1 MPLPDLDSST
11 TDTARRGR
19 RTAGIIVR
27 AAAQETV
34 HTLSRRTHR
43 ARRTD
48 EPSARNRALR
58 LRTTLERLGPFY
70 IKVGQIL
77 ATRPDFV
84 PDHVRHE
91 LGRLNDEAT
100 AQPFSAFAPVLRQDL
115 GEDWRTRF
123 AFVRTERPLG
133 SASLAQV
140 YRADLAD
147 GTPCVVKVQRP
158 GADRAVLGDM
168 RVLRRAAHLVTR
180 FMPHFN
186 EVIGIEAMTEVLFD
200 AMRDELDFTREAS
213 NMKAARKLAR
223 DYKRLSIPKVLHA
236 TEHVLIQSLADGVA
250 INRVKD
256 DALSPR
262 KRQQIARQLID
273 YQFRSYFVTGRFHAD
288 PHPGNILISPGGT
301 AHIIDWGM
309 VGRLDRSARL
319 TMLGILLGLARND
332 AEAVARQ
339 WIRMGATTPWSNT
352 TGFVQDLSRKV
363 PLWSNA
369 TLAELNYG
377 VALMSVLQYSSRRG
391 IQVAPVVS
399 VIGKSLANIEGSVR
413 CLYPKLKLTKSLS
426 ATLNG
431 VMSDLIRQET
441 SPEQLAQHLLDF
453 LSFTDKTAGHLQT
466 LTRDLA
472 SRQFTVQAR
481 TNLGDPIAAG
491 RSHR

>member
-1 MPLPDLDSST
+1 LDG
-11 TDTARRGR
+11 RGR
-19 RTAGIIVR
+19 RADAILVR
-27 AAAQETV
+27 AAAREAAS
-34 HTLSRRTHR
+34 TLSRRTRSSRRRAGADHAPDR
-43 ARRTD
+43 ARH
-48 EPSARNRALR
+48 LR
-58 LRTTLERLGPFY
+58 VTLEELGPFY

-84 PDHVRHE
+84 PDHVRDE

-100 AQPFSAFAPVLRQDL
+100 VQPFSAFSAVLEQDL
-115 GEDWRTRF
+115 GADWHTRF
-123 AFVRTERPLG
+123 GFIRTERPLG

-140 YRADLAD
+140 YRAGLAD

-168 RVLRRAAHLVTR
+168 RSLRRAARLVTR

-186 EVIGIEAMTEVLFD
+186 EVIGVEAMTEVLFD

-223 DYKRLSIPKVLHA
+223 GYKRIDVPKVLHA
-236 TEHVLIQSLADGVA
+236 TPRVLVQTLADGVA

-256 DALSPR
+256 DVLTPKQR
-262 KRQQIARQLID
+262 KQIARQLID
-273 YQFRSYFVTGRFHAD
+273 FQFRSYFVTGRFHAD
-288 PHPGNILISPGGT
+288 PHPGNILVSLDGT

-339 WIRMGATTPWSNT
+339 WIRMGATTPWSNS

-391 IQVAPVVS
+391 IQVAPIVS
-399 VIGKSLANIEGSVR
+399 IIGKSLANIEGSVR
-413 CLYPKLKLTKSLS
+413 CIYPKLKLTASLS
-426 ATLNG
+426 QTLNG
-431 VMSDLIRQET
+431 VMRDLLREEA
-441 SPEQLAQHLLDF
+441 SPEQLSQHLLDL
-453 LSFTDKTAGHLQT
+453 LSLTDKTAGHLQS
-466 LTRDLA
+466 LSRDLA

-481 TNLGDPIAAG
+481 TNLGDPITHG